1 MRLIIREDCDAV
13 SEYMATYIKNRILE
27 FNPTPEKPFV
37 LGLPTGSSPI
47 GVYKN
52 LVKYHKNGELSF
64 QNVVTFNMDEYVGL
78 PRDHSESYHSF
89 MWHNLF
95 KHVDINPKNVHILNG
110 NAEDLEKECTDFEVS
125 IKAAGGIELFLG
137 AFNEPG
143 SSLNSRTRVK
153 TLAYDTI
160 LANSRF
166 FENDISKVPRMALTV
181 GPNVSKKVDIILFIV
196 VVALTRI
203 NHMWTVSAIQN
214 HPKALIVCDEDAT
227 LELHVKTV
235 KYFKSI
241 EHVIK
246 NLIGAENVGLQGNI
260 KFT

>member
-78 PRDHSESYHSF
+78 PRDHSE
-89 MWHNLF
+89 N
-95 KHVDINPKNVHILNG
+95 
-110 NAEDLEKECTDFEVS
+110 LEKECTDFEVS